1 MSLKSFTRKR
11 IALAALAVVAIGGL
25 GTLVADRLGGHQ
37 AVAAEAPPAPEVD
50 AAAVVRRTI
59 TDWQS
64 YSGRMAAVEKVEIRP
79 QVSGTIVSVNFR
91 DGALVKKG
99 DTLFV
104 IDPRPYQAAVD
115 QAAAQLAG
123 AQARTGYAQSDWER
137 AQRLIGDNAIAKRD
151 YDEKQNAARE
161 ASANLKAAQ
170 AALEAAQ
177 INLGYTRIVAPVS
190 GRVSRAEITVGNVVS
205 AGASAAP
212 LTTLVS
218 VSPIYAEFDADEQ
231 TYLDYIS
238 RMKDG
243 SKVPVELGLAN
254 ETGYSRKGT
263 IESVDNRLD
272 TSSGTIRVR
281 ARFDNE
287 DGALV
292 PGLYARIKVSGSQP
306 HPALLVDDAAIGTD
320 QDKKFV
326 YVLDKDDH
334 ITYRPVQI
342 GSQQGNLRV
351 ILGGLQPGERVVV
364 NGTQRVRPGEPVRV
378 HMVPMNGDPNG
389 DANSSL
395 ARINDG
401 DKLAGAAQDGAS
413 AKPSQPMQ
421 SATAAGEPHA
431 GTKGN
436 KTS

>member
-1 MSLKSFTRKR
+1 MSMKLHSRTR
-11 IALAALAVVAIGGL
+11 IATAALAVVMVAGL
-25 GTLVADRLGGHQ
+25 GTLVAMRLDAHP
-37 AVAAEAPPAPEVD
+37 AVAAEAPPAPQVD
-50 AAAVVRRTI
+50 VAAVVQRNV
-59 TDWQS
+59 TDWQV
-64 YSGRMAAVEKVEIRP
+64 YSGRLAAVDKVDIRP
-79 QVSGTIVSVNFR
+79 QVSGTIVSVNFQ

-115 QAAAQLAG
+115 QAAAQLAA
-123 AQARTGYAQSDWER
+123 AQARSGYAQSDWAR

-151 YDEKQNAARE
+151 YDEKQNDARE

-177 INLGYTRIVAPVS
+177 INLGYTRIVAPVA

-205 AGASAAP
+205 AGANAAP

-238 RMKDG
+238 RMRDG

-254 ETGYSRKGT
+254 ESGYSRQGT

-281 ARFDNE
+281 ARFDNANGE
-287 DGALV
+287 LV
-292 PGLYARIKVSGSQP
+292 PGLYARVKVSGSAP
-306 HPALLVDDAAIGTD
+306 HAALLVDDAAIGTD

-326 YVLDKDDH
+326 YVLDGDNH
-334 ITYRPVQI
+334 VTYRAVQL
-342 GSQQGNLRV
+342 GGLQGNLRV
-351 ILGGLQPGERVVV
+351 IAGGLKQGERVVV
-364 NGTQRVRPGEPVRV
+364 NGTQRVRPGEVVRAN
-378 HMVPMNGDPNG
+378 MVPMNGDANG
-389 DANSSL
+389 DAL
-395 ARINDG
+395 A
-401 DKLAGAAQDGAS
+401 ASPAS
-413 AKPSQPMQ
+413 A
-421 SATAAGEPHA
+421 SATAATLQSQA
-431 GTKGN
+431 GTKNN

>member
-1 MSLKSFTRKR
+1 MSLFSQNRSR
-11 IALAALAVVAIGGL
+11 IALAVLGVLVVAGL
-25 GTLVADRLGGHQ
+25 GTFGAIRLDSHP

-50 AAAVVRRTI
+50 VATVANRTI

-115 QAAAQLAG
+115 QAAAQVAA
-123 AQARTGYAQSDWER
+123 AQARSGYAQSDWER

-151 YDEKQNAARE
+151 YDEKQNGARE

-170 AALEAAQ
+170 AALETAQ
-177 INLGYTRIVAPVS
+177 INLGYTRVVAPVA

-205 AGASAAP
+205 AGASSAP

-238 RMKDG
+238 RMKVG

-254 ETGYSRKGT
+254 ESGYSRTGT

-281 ARFDNE
+281 ARFDNT

-292 PGLYARIKVSGSQP
+292 PGLYARIKVSGSAP
-306 HPALLVDDAAIGTD
+306 HPALLVDEAAIGTD
-320 QDKKFV
+320 QDKKYV
-326 YVLDKDDH
+326 YVVDGAGKVG
-334 ITYRPVQI
+334 YRIVQT
-342 GSQQGNLRV
+342 GGQQGNLRV
-351 ILGGLQPGERVVV
+351 IVGGLKAGENVVV
-364 NGTQRVRPGEPVRV
+364 NGTQRVRPGEAVRS
-378 HMVPMNGDPNG
+378 HMVPMNGDP
-389 DANSSL
+389 DA
-395 ARINDG
+395 D
-401 DKLAGAAQDGAS
+401 AAS
-413 AKPSQPMQ
+413 VAKDN
-421 SATAAGEPHA
+421 A
-431 GTKGN
+431 GTK
-436 KTS
+436 TS

>member
-1 MSLKSFTRKR
+1 MSLLSQNRSR
-11 IALAALAVVAIGGL
+11 IALAVLGVLVVAGL
-25 GTLVADRLGGHQ
+25 GTFGAIRLDSHP

-50 AAAVVRRTI
+50 VAAVVNRTV
-59 TDWQS
+59 TDWQN
-64 YSGRMAAVEKVEIRP
+64 YSGRMAAVEKVDIRP

-115 QAAAQLAG
+115 QAAAQVAA
-123 AQARTGYAQSDWER
+123 AQARSGYAQSDWER

-151 YDEKQNAARE
+151 YDEKQNGARE
-161 ASANLKAAQ
+161 AAANLKAAQ
-170 AALEAAQ
+170 AALETAQ
-177 INLGYTRIVAPVS
+177 INLGYTRVVAPVA

-205 AGASAAP
+205 AGASSAP

-238 RMKDG
+238 RMKVG

-254 ETGYSRKGT
+254 ESGYSRTGT

-272 TSSGTIRVR
+272 TASGTIRVR
-281 ARFDNE
+281 ARFDNA

-292 PGLYARIKVSGSQP
+292 PGLYARIKVSGSAP
-306 HPALLVDDAAIGTD
+306 HPALLVDEAAIGTD

-326 YVLDKDDH
+326 YVVDGSGK
-334 ITYRPVQI
+334 IAYRIVQT
-342 GSQQGNLRV
+342 GGQQGNLRV
-351 ILGGLQPGERVVV
+351 IVGGLKAGDNIVV
-364 NGTQRVRPGEPVRV
+364 NGTQRVRPGETVRS
-378 HMVPMNGDPNG
+378 HMVPMNGDPDADAAA
-389 DANSSL
+389 DAN
-395 ARINDG
+395 
-401 DKLAGAAQDGAS
+401 AA
-413 AKPSQPMQ
+413 AKNN
-421 SATAAGEPHA
+421 A
-431 GTKGN
+431 GTK
-436 KTS
+436 TS

>member
-1 MSLKSFTRKR
+1 MSLFSQSPSR
-11 IALAALAVVAIGGL
+11 IALAVVAVLVVAGL
-25 GTLVADRLGGHQ
+25 GTLGAMRFDAHP

-50 AAAVVRRTI
+50 VAAVAQRTI

-64 YSGRMAAVEKVEIRP
+64 YSGRLAAVEKVDIRP

-104 IDPRPYQAAVD
+104 IDPRPYQAAAD
-115 QAAAQLAG
+115 QAAAQLAA

-177 INLGYTRIVAPVS
+177 INLGYTRIVAPVA

-254 ETGYSRKGT
+254 ETGYSRSGT

-281 ARFDNE
+281 ARFDNA

-292 PGLYARIKVSGSQP
+292 PGLYARIKVSGSAP
-306 HPALLVDDAAIGTD
+306 HPALLVDEAAIGTD
-320 QDKKFV
+320 QDKKYV
-326 YVLDKDDH
+326 YVVDGTGKVA
-334 ITYRPVQI
+334 YRTVQI
-342 GSQQGNLRV
+342 AGQQGNLRV
-351 ILGGLQPGERVVV
+351 IVDGLKAGEHVVV
-364 NGTQRVRPGEPVRV
+364 NGTQRVRPGEAVRS
-378 HMVPMNGDPNG
+378 HMVPMNGDP
-389 DANSSL
+389 DA
-395 ARINDG
+395 D
-401 DKLAGAAQDGAS
+401 AAAV
-413 AKPSQPMQ
+413 ATQP
-421 SATAAGEPHA
+421 ATKDSKDA
-431 GTKGN
+431 

>member
-1 MSLKSFTRKR
+1 MSQNSHSRTR
-11 IALAALAVVAIGGL
+11 IAMAALAVVAVAGL
-25 GTLVADRLGGHQ
+25 GTGVAMRLDAHP

-50 AAAVVRRTI
+50 VAAVVQRNV
-59 TDWQS
+59 TDWQV
-64 YSGRMAAVEKVEIRP
+64 YSGRLAAVEKVDVRP
-79 QVSGTIVSVNFR
+79 QVSGTIVSVDFR

-115 QAAAQLAG
+115 QAAAQLAA
-123 AQARTGYAQSDWER
+123 AQARSGYAQSDWER

-151 YDEKQNAARE
+151 YDQKQNDARE
-161 ASANLKAAQ
+161 ASANVKAAQ

-177 INLGYTRIVAPVS
+177 INLGYTRVVAPVA

-205 AGASAAP
+205 AGADAPP

-238 RMKDG
+238 HMKDG
-243 SKVPVELGLAN
+243 SKVPVDLGLAN
-254 ETGYSRKGT
+254 ESGYSRQGT

-281 ARFDNE
+281 ARFDNA

-292 PGLYARIKVSGSQP
+292 PGLYARVKVSGSAP

-326 YVLDKDDH
+326 YVLDRDNH
-334 ITYRPVQI
+334 VTYRPVQL
-342 GSQQGNLRV
+342 GGLQGNLRE
-351 ILGGLQPGERVVV
+351 IAGGLQQGERVVV
-364 NGTQRVRPGEPVRV
+364 NGTQRVRPGEVV
-378 HMVPMNGDPNG
+378 SAHMVPMNGDANG
-389 DANSSL
+389 DAL
-395 ARINDG
+395 A
-401 DKLAGAAQDGAS
+401 AAPQGAS
-413 AKPSQPMQ
+413 A
-421 SATAAGEPHA
+421 AGETLQSRA
-431 GTKGN
+431 GTKHD